1 MIYIIVC
8 VFILFDIGSGI
19 LKALHIGDINSTK
32 LRKGLY
38 HKIAELMILF
48 GAGFLEYSLHYFG
61 YGNDIPI
68 LKGVATYICA
78 TELVSVIENISMVS
92 PTLGNFLEKYFDKIN
107 LKEGNDDK
115 GN

>member
-8 VFILFDIGSGI
+8 VFILFDIGSGL
-19 LKALHIGDINSTK
+19 LKALHAGDLDSTK

-38 HKIAELMILF
+38 HKIAELLILF

-61 YGNDIPI
+61 YGSDIPI
-68 LKGVATYICA
+68 LKAIAIYICA
-78 TELVSVIENISMVS
+78 TEFVSVTENISIVS
-92 PTLGNFLEKYFDKIN
+92 PTLGNFLEKYFDKISREE
-107 LKEGNDDK
+107 KDDK